1 MTHNDLINAL
11 FPNGAP
17 EDYKAYALILPLG
30 TVTAMNA
37 AQEAVGSTRH
47 KVQPV
52 ATTDGRWLV
61 SADIF
66 TELGDGGLFA
76 AAMDHFDGTHL
87 AGVEVVAWADGVALL
102 PVAVTPEETT
112 AADAIQ
118 PIEPEA

>member
-1 MTHNDLINAL
+1 MTHDELIAAL

-17 EDYKAYALILPLG
+17 DDYKSFALILPLG

-61 SADIF
+61 SADILP
-66 TELGDGGLFA
+66 ELTPGGLFEPAMSHFDA
-76 AAMDHFDGTHL
+76 AAL
-87 AGVEVVAWADGVALL
+87 EGVEVMPWADGVALL
-102 PVAVTPEETT
+102 PVP
-112 AADAIQ
+112 DPDI
-118 PIEPEA
+118 PL